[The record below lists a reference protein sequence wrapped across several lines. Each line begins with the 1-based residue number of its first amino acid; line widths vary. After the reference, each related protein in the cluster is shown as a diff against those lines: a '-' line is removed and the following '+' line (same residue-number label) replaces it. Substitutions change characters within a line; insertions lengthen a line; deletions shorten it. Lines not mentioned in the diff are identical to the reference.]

1 MEELLT
7 LYEVS
12 KEVPAL
18 NYYNERRV
26 LTQVVRMCRS
36 SLEKYIQSLA
46 QDKLALE
53 GDLSPNMRNI
63 IEYTREE
70 KLQTHKLM
78 NWAENALDFF
88 DMEPSEAIEKIK
100 NYEGNAPYRK
110 QVLLPLFERE
120 AGN

>member
-7 LYEVS
+7 QYEVS

-110 QVLLPLFERE
+110 
-120 AGN
+120 